1 MDEAAEAAS
10 TTEPIIAQVVREA
23 TATDAER
30 FPVVLASFVGVHD
43 VCLPNAVP
51 YGDADTT
58 VYSRKRRRR
67 PETPVVR
74 SASGGM
80 APISVTPRG
89 PSVMHPR
96 SLPTMGTLGTYLVH
110 YHGTFGMDAFG
121 EDEFQLEDVRA
132 SGYLDRMDS
141 ILNDHQTRKHTLTLV
156 PPDAYNSAVYMQRVA
171 QSAQVNQ
178 INYLFAES
186 LQIFQDPSTG
196 RPLITVDT
204 AVAERL
210 QQLGFE
216 SRQFD
221 TVRSLAELEQRF
233 AGFEHP
239 RVCAPETDDRDQVE
253 NSIDAD
259 EVREAVNQVLSEP
272 PRIPPELT
280 KGFRA
285 EVIGSGNVAS
295 FRPRLLAAM
304 KEPFEWKGQTYAPL
318 KEWTLGECKKAWCGA
333 GKAACDRWEQAVME
347 MKQVHVFLSMHGA
360 GEVEWDG
367 DGEIELASYTKVRQS
382 MKAYAKRCADQ
393 GGRLDYE
400 SLCAM

>member
-171 QSAQVNQ
+171 QSAHV
-178 INYLFAES
+178 LH
-186 LQIFQDPSTG
+186 
-196 RPLITVDT
+196 R
-204 AVAERL
+204 
-210 QQLGFE
+210 E
-216 SRQFD
+216 SRNRRACSLGPHSNHDVCGRGDQKQAR
-221 TVRSLAELEQRF
+221 VRAAR
-233 AGFEHP
+233 
-239 RVCAPETDDRDQVE
+239 RDCGNGGLVTLQNVY
-253 NSIDAD
+253 IHTY
-259 EVREAVNQVLSEP
+259 
-272 PRIPPELT
+272 RIY
-280 KGFRA
+280 
-285 EVIGSGNVAS
+285 I
-295 FRPRLLAAM
+295 
-304 KEPFEWKGQTYAPL
+304 
-318 KEWTLGECKKAWCGA
+318 
-333 GKAACDRWEQAVME
+333 
-347 MKQVHVFLSMHGA
+347 
-360 GEVEWDG
+360 
-367 DGEIELASYTKVRQS
+367 
-382 MKAYAKRCADQ
+382 
-393 GGRLDYE
+393 
-400 SLCAM
+400 